1 MRGPRTIVIG
11 DVHGEEG
18 HLEVLLG
25 RLPELDADD
34 TLVLLGDYVD
44 RGPDSKGV
52 VERVRRLARESVA
65 KVVALRGNHEDKWI
79 DCAREPDPSF
89 LLPPG
94 NGCANMLR
102 SFTGRSAATGE
113 IGREEMKLLFDV
125 ASWLPADV
133 TDWMAGLPLWYE
145 DEHAIYVHAGLDAEG
160 NLWRHPSESSE
171 AGLLWSREPGF
182 FRGYE
187 GKRLIFGHT
196 PVVGLPLDH
205 LGFVRRLFDDPTDVW
220 VRGDL
225 VCVDTGCGKGGF
237 LSAIELP
244 GMSVYESR

>member
-1 MRGPRTIVIG
+1 MIG
-11 DVHGEEG
+11 DVHGELG
-18 HLEVLLG
+18 HLDVLLG
-25 RLPELDADD
+25 RLPDLDADD
-34 TLVLLGDYVD
+34 TVVLLGDFVD

-52 VERVRRLARESVA
+52 VERVRSLQRESTA
-65 KVVALRGNHEDKWI
+65 KVVALRGNHEDRWI
-79 DCAREPDPSF
+79 DCATQSDPTF

-94 NGCANMLR
+94 NGCLNMYR
-102 SFTGRSAATGE
+102 SFTGRAPIEPGEE
-113 IGREEMKLLFDV
+113 IGRDEMKLMLDV

-133 TDWMAGLPLWYE
+133 TGWMSSLPLWYE
-145 DEHAIYVHAGLDAEG
+145 DRHAIYVHAGLDAEG
-160 NLWRHPSESSE
+160 QLWRHPSQSSE
-171 AGLLWSREPGF
+171 AGLLWSRESGF

-244 GMSVYESR
+244 GLKVYESR